1 MAQSWPRRCSTR
13 RATEVAV
20 YVVRAFVQLRE
31 ALQSHREL
39 AGKLAELERKTEAMA
54 IRHAGFERD
63 TKLQMRQVFEA
74 IRELML
80 PEAAPPKRP
89 IGFVI
94 PESKRKAKNRLLP
107 QGNGGKRCRTN
118 PTAPCG
124 KR

>member
-1 MAQSWPRRCSTR
+1 LAFTEHGAIMAATVLNTP

-31 ALQSHREL
+31 ALHSHREL

-54 IRHAGFERD
+54 MRHAGFERD

-74 IRELML
+74 IRELMA
-80 PEAAPPKRP
+80 PEPEPPKRP

-94 PESKRKAKNRLLP
+94 PEQKRKK
-107 QGNGGKRCRTN
+107 KT
-118 PTAPCG
+118 
-124 KR
+124 